1 MIEQDQYTKMTLI
14 NQVNQLN
21 QFLAMMMKR
30 EMANKRALTK
40 TKPVAITLCSN
51 NLLNLVKM
59 VKMVKKKW

>member
-21 QFLAMMMKR
+21 QFLAMKMKR

-40 TKPVAITLCSN
+40 TKPVALTLSSN
-51 NLLNLVKM
+51 NLFNLVKM

>member
-1 MIEQDQYTKMTLI
+1 MTLI

-21 QFLAMMMKR
+21 QFLAMKMKR

-40 TKPVAITLCSN
+40 TKPVALTLSSN
-51 NLLNLVKM
+51 NLFNLVKM